1 MCQNAKRFL
10 TRKVR
15 SIFSLFLED
24 VMTQQYTIDTL
35 LAQAGNRSDERT
47 GAVSAPIFLSTAY
60 GHCGI
65 GESTGFDYTRTKN
78 PTRTVLEETIAKLEN
93 GDRGFAFSSGM
104 AAIQV
109 LMTLFTA
116 PDEWIVS
123 SDVYGGTYRLLDF
136 SYKNNNSVKPVYV
149 NTASA
154 SAIEAAINP
163 NTKAIFIET
172 PSNPLMEECDVV
184 EIAKLAKKH
193 NLMLIVDNTFLTPV
207 LSRPLDLGAD
217 VVIHSGTK
225 YIAGH
230 NDALVGLIV
239 AKGQVL
245 CDRIAY
251 IQNGAGAV
259 LSPFDSWLTIRGMK
273 TLSLRMKRH
282 QENAQAIAEF
292 LRAQPQVESVLY
304 PNKGGMLSFRLQ
316 DEAWVNTFLK
326 SIKLITFAESLGGT
340 ESFITYPATQTH
352 MDIPESERVARGI
365 TNTLL
370 RFSVGIEDVEDIK
383 ADLLQAFANLK

>member
-1 MCQNAKRFL
+1 
-10 TRKVR
+10 
-15 SIFSLFLED
+15 
-24 VMTQQYTIDTL
+24 MTTEYAIDTL

-47 GAVSAPIFLSTAY
+47 GAVSTPIFLSTAY
-60 GHCGI
+60 GHHGI
-65 GESTGFDYTRTKN
+65 GESTGFDYSRTKN
-78 PTRTVLEETIAKLEN
+78 PTRSVLEDTIAQLEN
-93 GDRGFAFSSGM
+93 GDRGFAFASGM

-109 LMTLFTA
+109 LMSLFDS

-136 SYKNNNSVKPVYV
+136 AYKNNHGVKPVYV
-149 NTASA
+149 NTASVA
-154 SAIEAAINP
+154 AIEAAITP

-172 PSNPLMEECDVV
+172 PSNPLMEECDVAA
-184 EIAKLAKKH
+184 IAQVAKKH
-193 NLMLIVDNTFLTPV
+193 QLLLIADNTFLTPV

-217 VVIHSGTK
+217 IVVHSGTK

-239 AKGQVL
+239 AKGQAL
-245 CDRIAY
+245 CDRLAY

-259 LSPFDSWLTIRGMK
+259 LSPFDSWLTLRGMK
-273 TLSLRMKRH
+273 TLALRMQRH
-282 QENAQAIAEF
+282 QENAHEIAEF

-304 PNKGGMLSFRLQ
+304 PNKGGMLSFRLK
-316 DEAWVNTFLK
+316 DEKWINPFLK

-352 MDIPESERVARGI
+352 MDIPEAERIARGI
-365 TNTLL
+365 TNNLL
-370 RFSVGIEDVEDIK
+370 RFSVGIENANDIK
-383 ADLLQAFANLK
+383 ADLLQALAGLN

>member
-1 MCQNAKRFL
+1 M
-10 TRKVR
+10 
-15 SIFSLFLED
+15 I
-24 VMTQQYTIDTL
+24 QQYSIDTL

-47 GAVSAPIFLSTAY
+47 GSVSAPIFLSTAY
-60 GHCGI
+60 GHHGI

-154 SAIEAAINP
+154 SEIEAAINP

-239 AKGQVL
+239 AKGQEL

-292 LRAQPQVESVLY
+292 LKAQPQVESVLY

-383 ADLLQAFANLK
+383 ADLLQAFSNLK

>member
-1 MCQNAKRFL
+1 
-10 TRKVR
+10 
-15 SIFSLFLED
+15 
-24 VMTQQYTIDTL
+24 MTQQYAIDTL

-47 GAVSAPIFLSTAY
+47 GAVSTPIFLSTAY
-60 GHCGI
+60 GHHGI

-78 PTRTVLEETIAKLEN
+78 PTRSILEETIARLEN
-93 GDRGFAFSSGM
+93 GTQGFAFSSGM

-109 LMTLFTA
+109 LMSLFTA

-136 SYKNNNSVKPVYV
+136 MYKNNNSVKPVYV
-149 NTASA
+149 NTAKIED
-154 SAIEAAINP
+154 IEAAISP

-172 PSNPLMEECDVV
+172 PSNPLMEECDVDA
-184 EIAKLAKKH
+184 IAVVAKKH
-193 NLMLIVDNTFLTPV
+193 GLLLIVDNTFLTPV
-207 LSRPLDLGAD
+207 LFRPLEHGAD
-217 VVIHSGTK
+217 IVIHSGTK

-230 NDALVGLIV
+230 NDVLVGLLV
-239 AKGQVL
+239 AKEKTL
-245 CDRIAY
+245 CERLFY

-273 TLSLRMKRH
+273 TLSLRMQRH
-282 QENAQAIAEF
+282 QESAGEIAKF
-292 LRAQPQVESVLY
+292 LQLQPQVQDVLY
-304 PNKGGMLSFRLQ
+304 PNKGGMLSFRLKK
-316 DEAWVNTFLK
+316 EEWINPFLK

-352 MDIPESERVARGI
+352 MDIPETERVARGI

-370 RFSVGIEDVEDIK
+370 RFSVGLENVEDIK
-383 ADLLQAFANLK
+383 ADLLQAFSRLK

>member
-24 VMTQQYTIDTL
+24 VMTQQYAIDTL

-154 SAIEAAINP
+154 SEIEAAINP

-239 AKGQVL
+239 AKGQAL